1 MSSSFTASKT
11 PVVKGSDTGTVV
23 GVVVA
28 IVVALATIMTVIYFV
43 KKKNRRVATSHDVLT
58 TSRTSAM
65 TEVAPNDDVRPM
77 RLQFPP
83 PGIQND
89 PLPLDSTIRR
99 PSQSTGA
106 PYPGSFLR
114 MNVVYGAY
122 PPPHE
127 GMTVVEAPP
136 PPYQ

>member
-1 MSSSFTASKT
+1 MSFSFTARKT
-11 PVVKGSDTGTVV
+11 HVGTVV

-43 KKKNRRVATSHDVLT
+43 KKKNRRLPTSHDALT
-58 TSRTSAM
+58 TSGTSAMAM
-65 TEVAPNDDVRPM
+65 TEVASNDDVGPM

-89 PLPLDSTIRR
+89 PLPSDSIIRR
-99 PSQSTGA
+99 PFQSTGA

-114 MNVVYGAY
+114 MNVVHGAY
-122 PPPHE
+122 PPPYE